1 MSMER
6 LDKRS
11 LKYVVKRAVREFSQD
26 QCTDLAAALTYYAVL
41 SILPAAVALTAM
53 LGVVGQAE
61 ESVDTL
67 LEVLAPLVSDDMLGN
82 IEPTLRDLANS
93 QGAGIALIVGLAGAL
108 WTASGYVGAFSRAM
122 NRIYEVEEGRPI
134 WKLRPQMLL
143 LTLVLLVLMALVL
156 VMLVVSGGLARSIG
170 DVIGLG
176 STAVTVWN
184 IAKWPVLAVVVMVIV
199 AMLYYFTPNVKHPK
213 IKWLSPGAIV
223 ALVTGVIASVGF
235 TFYVA
240 NFASYNKTYGS
251 LAGVIV
257 ALLFLWI
264 TNLALLLGAEIDAE
278 LERGREL
285 EAGVPAEVELQLPLR
300 DSRNVDKSADKE
312 QKQIDE
318 GRKIRLE
325 SGQDPAQDEA
335 TETPTTQISDHDKA
349 RTKGDVR

>member
-1 MSMER
+1 MSMDR
-6 LDKRS
+6 LEKRS
-11 LKYVVKRAVREFSQD
+11 LKYVVKRAAREFSQD
-26 QCTDLAAALTYYAVL
+26 QCTDLAAALTYYAVM

-82 IEPTLRDLANS
+82 VEPTLRDLASS
-93 QGAGIALIVGLAGAL
+93 QAAGFALVVGLAGAL

-122 NRIYEVEEGRPI
+122 NRIYEVEEGRPF

-143 LTLVLLVLMALVL
+143 LTLTLLVLMAVVL

-176 STAVTVWN
+176 DSAVMVWN
-184 IAKWPVLAVVVMVIV
+184 IAKWPVLAVVVMLIV
-199 AMLYYFTPNVKHPK
+199 ALLYYFTPNVKHPK
-213 IKWLSPGAIV
+213 IKWLSPGAVV
-223 ALVTGVIASVGF
+223 ALGAGVIASVGF
-235 TFYVA
+235 TFYVT

-257 ALLFLWI
+257 ALLFLWL

-285 EAGVPAEVELQLPLR
+285 EAGVPAEIDLQLPLR

-312 QKQIDE
+312 QEQVEE
-318 GRKIRLE
+318 GRQIRQE
-325 SGQDPAQDEA
+325 SGMDPADDEA
-335 TETPTTQISDHDKA
+335 TVTSDKQISDHENA
-349 RTKGDVR
+349 PTKGEHR